1 VSAKQTR
8 VPDDLYGEW
17 RVERL
22 SGFVPAFGLRKRIN
36 SSGGTTRLGPF
47 PLAFF
52 RVRGLTLDYLAWP
65 VRDVLAPSED
75 GGWVGRGL
83 FLGREFCRF
92 RLVRPPEER
101 ARAEARSKLRR
112 P

>member
-1 VSAKQTR
+1 MREARVS
-8 VPDDLYGEW
+8 DDLYGEW

-22 SGFVPAFGLRKRIN
+22 SGLIPAFGLRKRI
-36 SSGGTTRLGPF
+36 SRSGGTTRLGPL

-65 VRDVLAPSED
+65 VRDELAPSED
-75 GGWVGRGL
+75 GGWIGRGL

-92 RLVRPPEER
+92 RLVRLPKGRLP
-101 ARAEARSKLRR
+101 RR
-112 P
+112 